1 LSSLNCQQKA
11 IKAAYHT
18 LCDTCATKESVCA
31 KCREPN
37 AIVSTGKEKMNRQ
50 EMERTLERLL
60 KDVPERRRRTILR
73 KLDRGDLE
81 VEEAIALAES
91 QQKDEDFDDFSDD
104 EQDSKEEDSEDEQ
117 DSEEEKDSEVDSK

>member
-1 LSSLNCQQKA
+1 
-11 IKAAYHT
+11 
-18 LCDTCATKESVCA
+18 
-31 KCREPN
+31 
-37 AIVSTGKEKMNRQ
+37 MNRQ